1 MKMFFLSHITYHFS
15 CGKKKKSRSRNLLMK
30 KAPPQ
35 KHLAL
40 IMQDGMHYYK
50 KNVLKNGM

>member
-1 MKMFFLSHITYHFS
+1 
-15 CGKKKKSRSRNLLMK
+15 MK
-30 KAPPQ
+30 KAPLQ

-50 KNVLKNGM
+50 KNVLKNGTVNYRGFQKRQ